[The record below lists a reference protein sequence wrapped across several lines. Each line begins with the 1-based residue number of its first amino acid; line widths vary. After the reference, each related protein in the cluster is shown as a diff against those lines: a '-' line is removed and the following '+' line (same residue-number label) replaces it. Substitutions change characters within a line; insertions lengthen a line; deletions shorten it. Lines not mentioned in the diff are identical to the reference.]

1 MRIVAHRGHTRAA
14 PENSMPAFLSAT
26 AAGADAV
33 ERMFASVLTAFLWS
47 ITSRLVKCAHFGGLR
62 LFRSSG
68 WRGYG

>member
-33 ERMFASVLTAFLWS
+33 ELDV
-47 ITSRLVKCAHFGGLR
+47 RLSADGVPVVYH
-62 LFRSSG
+62 
-68 WRGYG
+68 